1 MRFFATSSSLI
12 DCLKQ
17 KYFLPSLKDNFE
29 VIIEQ
34 LPQVGS
40 SEYGSP
46 SFSKML
52 ILRNDFVEKILDENC
67 GKVFVYGEVDIQF
80 FKPVK
85 EILLKSLGNNDVV
98 FQNNT
103 LPNKRINVGF
113 WVCRA
118 NKKLLTLWRVASKCV
133 RKNLMYE
140 EDAINALLRGNLQPD
155 FLTLASKRE
164 LQAIKDI
171 KWDYLPDTFYTPQK
185 GFRKRSMTRKALD
198 RLGVTAPYPDHLWV
212 PGRYLH
218 VPKDIVMHHA
228 NYTIGTQNKIAQ
240 LKYVRKKILRKWN
253 LLG

>member
-1 MRFFATSSSLI
+1 MKFFATSSLLI

-17 KYFLPSLKDNFE
+17 EYFLPSLEDNFE
-29 VIIEQ
+29 VVIEQ

-46 SFSKML
+46 SFREML
-52 ILRNDFVEKILDENC
+52 MLRNDFVKRILEENS

-85 EILLKSLGNNDVV
+85 EILLSSLGNNDVL

-113 WVCRA
+113 WICRA
-118 NKKLLTLWRVASKCV
+118 NTKLLTLWQVASRCV

-140 EDAINALLRGNLQPD
+140 EDAINILLRGNIQPELRALILD
-155 FLTLASKRE
+155 LE
-164 LQAIKDI
+164 LQVIQDI

-185 GFRKRSMTRKALD
+185 GFRKRSIARRTLD
-198 RLGVTAPYPDHLWV
+198 RLGITVPYPDNLWV

-228 NYTIGTQNKIAQ
+228 NFTIGTHNKMAQ
-240 LKYVRKKILRKWN
+240 LKYVRKKIQRKWN
-253 LLG
+253 LLD